1 MIISPLSPIDL
12 YISGFP
18 TDVQDRLK
26 KIKEII
32 ETIAPEAKPG
42 ISYAMPAYKTFNRP
56 LVYFAAFSHHIGLYA
71 TQTGHEVFKQE
82 LSGYRQ
88 GRGSVQF
95 PLDQPMPYDLIA
107 KIISYRVKENI
118 ERYSKTKK

>member
-1 MIISPLSPIDL
+1 MTKLPLSPIDL

-18 TDVQDRLK
+18 TDVQDKLN

-32 ETIAPEAKPG
+32 EKLAPEAKPS
-42 ISYAMPAYKTFNRP
+42 ICYAMPAYKTFNRP

-71 TQTGHEVFKQE
+71 TQTGHEAFKEE
-82 LSGYRQ
+82 LSSYKQ
-88 GRGSVQF
+88 GKGSVQF
-95 PLDQPMPYDLIA
+95 PLDQPLPYDLIT
-107 KIISYRVKENI
+107 KIVAYRVNENI